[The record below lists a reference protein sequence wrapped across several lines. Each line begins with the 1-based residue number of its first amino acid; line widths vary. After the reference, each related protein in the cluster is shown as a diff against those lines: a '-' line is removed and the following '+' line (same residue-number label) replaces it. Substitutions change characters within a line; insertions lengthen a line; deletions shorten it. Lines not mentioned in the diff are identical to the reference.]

1 MFHHTTDCIN
11 ADFPFIYESSSGLQ
25 NSVTCD
31 DIALEDG
38 QCNSAI
44 VGRPGLTVSAYCSEI
59 CIEECNMTEPP
70 TTSPT
75 AAPVAPVVTTSD
87 PTASPTFLPTE
98 SPVATDAGNTGEST
112 GGNTGESTGT
122 TSAPEEPSQ
131 SLIPF
136 HTYAIEL
143 IIPNTSRMRKSRR
156 RTQENRTPVSVDE
169 EEIERIASERI
180 DEALTELGGGYAS
193 STVNMERV
201 GEYAKLDFTVLAYSL
216 TGVARFVNTGIS
228 DLPSRLEVDGAVL
241 NAFGSVEFVASLQE
255 SEDPVIA
262 SIVEATVTEMDES
275 PTETIQSPPQP
286 QSNPENNSSV
296 TVGVIAGVA
305 AVAGLLAIAF
315 AVGIY
320 RGRKTGNRKR
330 YSSSLGPLSKQEDE
344 DGEEGHLESPTKTAL
359 NTSNDEEGPG
369 DDDDN
374 EGSALSGLRGQAAY
388 TSAEYHGPSK
398 GFARS
403 GDDISVGDENS
414 ARIAPSMVGDASV
427 TYSVE
432 GQSYYMSGDDQS
444 YASGASSSLADAV
457 RSRPG
462 SALAGLDL
470 PPIQDTSMM
479 SSSSADE
486 GQPKHRF
493 V

>member
-1 MFHHTTDCIN
+1 
-11 ADFPFIYESSSGLQ
+11 
-25 NSVTCD
+25 
-31 DIALEDG
+31 
-38 QCNSAI
+38 
-44 VGRPGLTVSAYCSEI
+44 
-59 CIEECNMTEPP
+59 MTEPP

-75 AAPVAPVVTTSD
+75 AAPVVTTSD
-87 PTASPTFLPTE
+87 PTASPTPSPTE

-112 GGNTGESTGT
+112 GDSTGT
-122 TSAPEEPSQ
+122 TSAPEEPTQ

-143 IIPNTSRMRKSRR
+143 IIPNISRMRKSRR
-156 RTQENRTPVSVDE
+156 RTQENRTPVSVDK

-180 DEALTELGGGYAS
+180 DEALTEIGGGYAS
-193 STVNMERV
+193 SSVNMERV
-201 GEYAKLDFTVLAYSL
+201 GEYAKFDFTVLAYSL

-241 NAFGSVEFVASLQE
+241 NAFESVEFVASLQE

-275 PTETIQSPPQP
+275 PTQTIQSPPQP
-286 QSNPENNSSV
+286 QPNSENNSSV

-305 AVAGLLAIAF
+305 AVSGLLAIAF

-320 RGRKTGNRKR
+320 RGRKTGNRRR
-330 YSSSLGPLSKQEDE
+330 YSSSLGPLSKQENE
-344 DGEEGHLESPTKTAL
+344 GGEEGCLESPTKTAL
-359 NTSNDEEGPG
+359 NTSNDEEGPEG
-369 DDDDN
+369 DDGN
-374 EGSALSGLRGQAAY
+374 EGSALSGVRGQAAY
-388 TSAEYHGPSK
+388 TSAEYQGPSK

-403 GDDISVGDENS
+403 GDDVSVGDENS
-414 ARIAPSMVGDASV
+414 TRIAPSMVGDASV

-462 SALAGLDL
+462 SALAGLSL

>member
-1 MFHHTTDCIN
+1 M
-11 ADFPFIYESSSGLQ
+11 
-25 NSVTCD
+25 TCD
-31 DIALEDG
+31 DIVPEDG
-38 QCNSAI
+38 QCDSAI

-59 CIEECNMTEPP
+59 CMEECNITDPP

-75 AAPVAPVVTTSD
+75 AAPVVTTSD
-87 PTASPTFLPTE
+87 PAASSPPE
-98 SPVATDAGNTGEST
+98 SPVATDADNTGD
-112 GGNTGESTGT
+112 STGT
-122 TSAPEEPSQ
+122 TPPPEKPTQ

-143 IIPNTSRMRKSRR
+143 IIPNISRMRKSRR

-201 GEYAKLDFTVLAYSL
+201 GEYAKFDFTVLAYSL

-241 NAFGSVEFVASLQE
+241 NAFESVEFVASLQE

-262 SIVEATVTEMDES
+262 SVVETTVTEMDES
-275 PTETIQSPPQP
+275 PKETIHSPPQP
-286 QSNPENNSSV
+286 ASNSENNSSV
-296 TVGVIAGVA
+296 MVGVISGVA
-305 AVAGLLAIAF
+305 AVAGLLAIAL

-344 DGEEGHLESPTKTAL
+344 DGEEGYLESPTKTAL
-359 NTSNDEEGPG
+359 NTSNDEEGPEG
-369 DDDDN
+369 DDAN
-374 EGSALSGLRGQAAY
+374 EVSALSGLRGQTAY
-388 TSAEYHGPSK
+388 TSAEYQGPSK

-403 GDDISVGDENS
+403 GDDISVGDDNS

-457 RSRPG
+457 HSRPG

-479 SSSSADE
+479 SSSSPDE